1 MRWRLIPVFDHFL
14 DARGRDDEK
23 ALSSWWK
30 THRHPFFLAC
40 PQARLVGLQASA
52 RVQTICRA
60 SHAPFPPRA
69 AAGIFSPRTDPAH
82 ETIGERA

>member
-1 MRWRLIPVFDHFL
+1 L
-14 DARGRDDEK
+14 AREGAATKK

-40 PQARLVGLQASA
+40 PQARLVGLQAGA
-52 RVQTICRA
+52 RFQTICRA
-60 SHAPFPPRA
+60 SRAPFPPRA